1 MFSNVSQKEPVAL
14 GALVGVIL
22 NAVLLALSAFGIL
35 SLSDMQTA
43 AVYGLANAICF
54 VVVAVK
60 TRQVVFSPY
69 TIAGDPGLPALPGT
83 EPGPTPQG
91 GPQSIEDL

>member
-22 NAVLLALSAFGIL
+22 NAVLLALSAFSVV
-35 SLSDMQTA
+35 SLTDMQTA

-54 VVVAVK
+54 VAVALK

-69 TIAGDPGLPALPGT
+69 TIANNSVTPVSQPKPPA
-83 EPGPTPQG
+83 PQDS
-91 GPQSIEDL
+91 Q